1 MRELKFSKLYVA
13 VYGGGYP
20 NKKILWLKKINRISK
35 LYYIDQRMLL
45 SELWAEKL
53 REM

>member
-20 NKKILWLKKINRISK
+20 NKKKFVAQKN
-35 LYYIDQRMLL
+35 
-45 SELWAEKL
+45 
-53 REM
+53 